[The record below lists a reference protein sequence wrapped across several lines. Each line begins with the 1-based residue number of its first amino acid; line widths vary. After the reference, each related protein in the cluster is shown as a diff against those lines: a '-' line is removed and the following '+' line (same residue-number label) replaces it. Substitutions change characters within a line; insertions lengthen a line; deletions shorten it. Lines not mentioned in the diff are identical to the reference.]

1 MLSLEAKTF
10 LHIENRYKEIKEFHN
25 VYDLTPHPTRYNILK
40 YTLKFISLPFIIA
53 IQAVKFVTLGTV
65 SFTYLNIGN
74 TFFKK
79 INKSIEKKIKE
90 GSCKETDDNIPKIV
104 EYVLK
109 KYEEKPELIEQPKFS
124 LLQNF
129 IIKVK
134 KHVPFASK
142 LINFWDNGGVKHSEE
157 MVEKQELVE
166 IIYMKIVSAMYMAGK
181 NGETMET
188 EDVKKLFP
196 EVDFKE
202 FEEKVELVNTE
213 TVGVGGDNLVSL
225 PCSQPPIILEPEEV
239 EVTIG
244 TDDIIEI
251 PVEPAVAI
259 PNNTI
264 NPLVNLMMLK
274 AVCDEINRVQQEI
287 AEFYQEQVA
296 IENDIEIQNALS
308 DEFCQEQ
315 WAIEKSIKIEN
326 APIPYYIEPHKYY
339 GYDNALLGNN
349 YIPQAIACC

>member
-53 IQAVKFVTLGTV
+53 IQAIKFVTLDTV
-65 SFTYLNIGN
+65 SLTYLNIGN
-74 TFFKK
+74 TLLKK

-104 EYVLK
+104 EYILK

-134 KHVPFASK
+134 KYVPFASK

-166 IIYMKIVSAMYMAGK
+166 IIYKKIVSAIYMAGK

-213 TVGVGGDNLVSL
+213 AVKIKDNNPVSL
-225 PCSQPPIILEPEEV
+225 PCSQPPIILESEEV
-239 EVTIG
+239 EVTTG
-244 TDDIIEI
+244 SDDIIEI
-251 PVEPAVAI
+251 PAEPAIAI

-274 AVCDEINRVQQEI
+274 AVYDGINRVQQGM

-296 IENDIEIQNALS
+296 IENDIEIQNALF

-315 WAIEKSIKIEN
+315 WAIEKSMKIEN
-326 APIPYYIEPHKYY
+326 APIPYYIEPHQYY

>member
-10 LHIENRYKEIKEFHN
+10 LYIENRYKEIKEFHN

-53 IQAVKFVTLGTV
+53 IQAIKFVTLGTV
-65 SFTYLNIGN
+65 SLTYLNIGN
-74 TFFKK
+74 TLLKK

-134 KHVPFASK
+134 KYVPFASK

-157 MVEKQELVE
+157 MVEKQQLVE
-166 IIYMKIVSAMYMAGK
+166 IIYKKIVSAIYMAGK

-188 EDVKKLFP
+188 EDVKKTFP

-213 TVGVGGDNLVSL
+213 AVNIKDNNPVSL

-239 EVTIG
+239 EVTTG
-244 TDDIIEI
+244 SDDIIEI
-251 PVEPAVAI
+251 PAEPAIAI

-274 AVCDEINRVQQEI
+274 AVYDGINRVQQGM
-287 AEFYQEQVA
+287 AEFYQAQVA
-296 IENDIEIQNALS
+296 IENDIEIQNALF
-308 DEFCQEQ
+308 DEFCQEP

-326 APIPYYIEPHKYY
+326 ASIPYYIEPRQYY

-349 YIPQAIACC
+349 YIPQAMAYC